1 MFFFPGFRS
10 LNLLQNVTSTV
21 NEVCR
26 RLKSEDKPTL
36 KTSRMIPHSVNAV
49 KNGRRKMEDRHVVVH
64 DVNVIYSGHAN
75 QVSDCHL
82 LNNFKSKPK
91 VWDSFILLA
100 NYPKYTRLWG
110 ITITCSGAT

>member
-26 RLKSEDKPTL
+26 RLKSEEKPTL

-75 QVSDCHL
+75 QVSDCNL
-82 LNNFKSKPK
+82 FNDFKSKRK
-91 VWDSFILLA
+91 FGIHSFYY
-100 NYPKYTRLWG
+100 YPKYTRLWG
-110 ITITCSGAT
+110 ITITCSDAT